1 MKTKSNIFVA
11 SAILLALVA
20 GFLIGISVNY
30 PKIDSDELSGTVGK
44 VNNYRNAKASEEDI
58 RLRDQIVTDT
68 LMASNIMK
76 YMQLQYVKA
85 VQLSAV
91 LNQAAAEIEKE
102 KNFKAKNP
110 ELLSS
115 VEKFRTF
122 LETSKPNF
130 LLTVV
135 ACSNAKGI
143 NPVLLRHSV
152 TRAKETIAQ
161 MNYGNNAVLN
171 LISGLEQYITKEKSA
186 DKQIKLAHDLLVRNQ
201 VGNALVFQD
210 KVLMKY
216 FDKKLMFGSVMPA
229 AGGINIEESITK
241 DMESLKGIEIEDSER
256 LGAGFTD
263 QEKLGF
269 DSFEKLNIIYLDASS
284 LGMMDIEHLGIY
296 DVEKLGLIAFDSET
310 LGLVNDMESLGMNRI

>member
-30 PKIDSDELSGTVGK
+30 PKIDSDKLSGTVGK

-216 FDKKLMFGSVMPA
+216 FDKKVMFGSVMPA
-229 AGGINIEESITK
+229 TNAVNIEESVIK

-269 DSFEKLNIIYLDASS
+269 DSFEKLSSMMNDISS

-310 LGLVNDMESLGMNRI
+310 LGLVNDMESLGIVI

>member
-216 FDKKLMFGSVMPA
+216 FDKKVMFGSVMPA
-229 AGGINIEESITK
+229 TGGINIEESITK

-256 LGAGFTD
+256 LGACFRD

-269 DSFEKLNIIYLDASS
+269 DSFEKLSSMMNDISS

-296 DVEKLGLIAFDSET
+296 DVEKLGVVVFDSEA
-310 LGLVNDMESLGMNRI
+310 LGLVNDMEILGTNRM